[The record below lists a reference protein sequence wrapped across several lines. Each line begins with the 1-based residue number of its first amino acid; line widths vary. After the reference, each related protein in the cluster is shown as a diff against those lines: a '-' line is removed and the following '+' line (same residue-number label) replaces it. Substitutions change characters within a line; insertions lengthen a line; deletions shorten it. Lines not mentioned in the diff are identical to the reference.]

1 MSRRANPT
9 IVGSFVLG
17 AVFLVVVGLG
27 VFGSGRF
34 FTRHPR
40 AVAFFDGSIQGL
52 TVGSSVNFRGVP
64 VGQVTDIKLQLNVD
78 TVRAVIPVYL
88 EFDPSHFI
96 VSGDMTLAERAKQKP
111 LKAAIAHGLHA
122 RLATQSLVTGQL
134 NVELDIDPNEPRR
147 LIGADPSTVEIPT
160 SPSDIEKL
168 KKALTELPLDKIAS
182 QALDLLQNA
191 NRLIS
196 SKDTSRLIASLA
208 DAAGGLNA
216 LISDAHENLDPLVAD
231 FHATTGAGRDT
242 LAAAQAAIADLRTA
256 LTAANQLLNGDVRA
270 ALRTAVATLQNAER
284 LLANANSLLAV
295 NSPQRYD
302 IDQAL
307 RNLTAA
313 SRSLRAFAEDLE
325 RRPNAIVVG
334 K

>member
-96 VSGDMTLAERAKQKP
+96 VSGDMALAERAKQKP

-284 LLANANSLLAV
+284 LLANADSLLAV